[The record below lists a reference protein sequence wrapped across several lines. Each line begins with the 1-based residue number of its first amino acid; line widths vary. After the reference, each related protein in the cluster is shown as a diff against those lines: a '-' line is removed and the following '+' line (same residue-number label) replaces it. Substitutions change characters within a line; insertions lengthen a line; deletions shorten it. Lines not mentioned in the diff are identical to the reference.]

1 MSTMLKKDYSKTKPV
16 CKVTFTLP
24 LEAAQGGKEVRIL
37 GDFNEWSWEKG
48 YKMKSGKNNFTTEVE
63 LASGSEYQFRYL
75 IDNHI
80 WENDWNADNYL
91 PNPFGVYN
99 SVLSLRE
106 VAAAAT
112 AKAAAAKAAPAPKAA
127 AVKAEAKPDA
137 PKAVA
142 KPAVKAAP
150 APKAAAVK
158 AEAKPATPKAVAKPA
173 VKAAAAKAAPAP
185 KAAAVKAEAKPA
197 APKAAAKAAAPKTVA
212 PKAAAAK
219 AAVADDLTKIEG
231 VGPKIAELLKAA
243 GIVTFKDLS
252 AAKATTVKGILDAAG
267 KRFQMH
273 DPATWADQSKLAAN
287 GEWEKLAKLQD
298 ALKGGKK

>member
-1 MSTMLKKDYSKTKPV
+1 MLKKDYSKTKPV

-48 YKMKSGKNNFTTEVE
+48 YKMKPGKNDFTTEVE
-63 LASGSEYQFRYL
+63 LVSGSEYQFRYL

-127 AVKAEAKPDA
+127 AVKAEAKPA
-137 PKAVA
+137 
-142 KPAVKAAP
+142 
-150 APKAAAVK
+150 APKAAVA
-158 AEAKPATPKAVAKPA
+158 AKPAAKAAAPKAAAKPA
-173 VKAAAAKAAPAP
+173 VKAAAP
-185 KAAAVKAEAKPA
+185 KAAAKPVVKAA
-197 APKAAAKAAAPKTVA
+197 APKAAKP
-212 PKAAAAK
+212 AAAK
-219 AAVADDLTKIEG
+219 VAVADDLTKIEG

-243 GIVTFKDLS
+243 GIVTFKDLA
-252 AAKATTVKGILDAAG
+252 AAKAATVKSILDAAG

>member
-37 GDFNEWSWEKG
+37 GDFNEWSWENG
-48 YKMKSGKNNFTTEVE
+48 YKMKSGKSEFTTEVE
-63 LASGSEYQFRYL
+63 LTAGKEYQFRYL

-91 PNPFGVYN
+91 PTPFGVYN
-99 SVLSLRE
+99 SVVSLRE
-106 VAAAAT
+106 VAAIAT
-112 AKAAAAKAAPAPKAA
+112 AKAAKAAATKAADKPAAEKAVALKAEAKPAAKKVAVKAVAPKADAKPAVAKTAPAPKAA
-127 AVKAEAKPDA
+127 AAKP
-137 PKAVA
+137 
-142 KPAVKAAP
+142 
-150 APKAAAVK
+150 
-158 AEAKPATPKAVAKPA
+158 
-173 VKAAAAKAAPAP
+173 
-185 KAAAVKAEAKPA
+185 
-197 APKAAAKAAAPKTVA
+197 
-212 PKAAAAK
+212 AAAK

-231 VGPKIAELLKAA
+231 IGPKIAELLKAA
-243 GIVTFKDLS
+243 GIVTFKDLA
-252 AAKATTVKGILDAAG
+252 AAKAATVKSILDAAG

-273 DPATWADQSKLAAN
+273 DPSTWAEQSKLAAN